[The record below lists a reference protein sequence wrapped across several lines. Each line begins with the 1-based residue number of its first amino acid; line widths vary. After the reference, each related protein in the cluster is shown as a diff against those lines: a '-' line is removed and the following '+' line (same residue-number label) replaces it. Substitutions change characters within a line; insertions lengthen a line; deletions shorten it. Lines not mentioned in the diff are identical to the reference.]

1 MLAQEQTPAGLNT
14 VAIERRLGNLLLC
27 GGTDTKLSLYD
38 INMTRSKKES
48 AKLIRPNKEFAG
60 HRSLITS
67 CGFLSAEYFISG
79 SRDSSINLWEMEQ
92 QRAIVKWD
100 EHQDEVVALDVFEMD
115 GNIFASGS
123 ADLTFRV
130 WDIRMKRACFRVF
143 EKTR

>member
-79 SRDSSINLWEMEQ
+79 SRDATINLWEMEQ

-100 EHQDEVVALDVFEMD
+100 DH
-115 GNIFASGS
+115 
-123 ADLTFRV
+123 
-130 WDIRMKRACFRVF
+130 
-143 EKTR
+143 